1 MSSDIS
7 GPFYDYLK
15 YISYIQL
22 LSFSYR
28 HFSKYLLLFSAEEE
42 EKSYRFGITLE
53 QNFHFWV
60 NYPFKTSQYMQ
71 V

>member
-1 MSSDIS
+1 
-7 GPFYDYLK
+7 
-15 YISYIQL
+15 
-22 LSFSYR
+22 
-28 HFSKYLLLFSAEEE
+28 LFSAEEE